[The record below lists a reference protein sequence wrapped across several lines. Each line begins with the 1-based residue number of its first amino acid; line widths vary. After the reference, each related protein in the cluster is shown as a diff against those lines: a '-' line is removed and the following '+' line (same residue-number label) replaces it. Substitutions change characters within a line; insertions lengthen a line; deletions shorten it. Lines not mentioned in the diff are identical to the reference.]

1 MRTRTLAGVAT
12 GQFLALALVAGAAVA
27 GVPQVQDWGRTR
39 SGVAVQKVA
48 LRNALGM
55 QVDYVDY
62 GATLTSIV
70 VPDRHGRRLNVVLSL
85 PTLAAYEANHHRY
98 GAVIGRYAGR
108 IGAARFTLDG
118 QDVRLQANAKGV
130 YLHADPDGYDK
141 RVWRRHDFSET
152 ASLGSVYEMDSPAGD
167 QRFPG
172 RLRLLVTY
180 RLMRRSNEFRIE
192 YTATTDGPTVLN
204 PTNHVFFNLAGAGA
218 QGLGQ
223 HRFRIA
229 ADRYAVTD
237 ALRIPTGELASV
249 HGTILDFSPPSS
261 VAARLATGDAL
272 LGQPA
277 GFDHSLLFAHWD
289 GRLRRVLR
297 VDEQASGRRLDISS
311 TEPSAQFNS
320 GNGFDGDE
328 VGSEGIAYQK
338 HDGFAFETQHLPD
351 SPNHAGFP
359 STRLEPGQVFRSVT
373 VYRFSAVAERSAMA
387 SRGISAP

>member
-1 MRTRTLAGVAT
+1 MRARTLAGVAT
-12 GQFLALALVAGAAVA
+12 GPFLALALGAAAA
-27 GVPQVQDWGRTR
+27 GSGAPQVQDWGRTQD
-39 SGVAVQKVA
+39 GAAVQKVA

-55 QVDYVDY
+55 QVDYVDF
-62 GATLTSIV
+62 GATLTAIV

-85 PTLAAYEANHHRY
+85 PTLAAYEANRRRY

-118 QDVRLQANAKGV
+118 RVVRLQANARGV

-141 RVWRRHDFSET
+141 RVWRRHDFSEA

-172 RLRLLVTY
+172 RLCLRVTY
-180 RLMRRSNEFRIE
+180 RLMRQRNEFRIE
-192 YTATTDGPTVLN
+192 YAATTDAPTVLN
-204 PTNHVFFNLAGAGA
+204 PTNHAFFNLAGAGA
-218 QGLGQ
+218 HGLEQ

-237 ALRIPTGELASV
+237 ALRIPTGELAPV
-249 HGTILDFSPPSS
+249 RGTILDFTRPAS
-261 VAARLATGDAL
+261 VTARLAGGDPL

-277 GFDHSLLFAHWD
+277 GFDHSLLFAHAD
-289 GRLRRVLR
+289 GQLRPVLR
-297 VDEQASGRRLDISS
+297 VDEQASGRRLEIST

-328 VGSEGIAYQK
+328 VGSEGLAYRR

-359 STRLEPGQVFRSVT
+359 STRLDPGQVFRSTT
-373 VYRFSAVAERSAMA
+373 VYRFSALADRSAIA